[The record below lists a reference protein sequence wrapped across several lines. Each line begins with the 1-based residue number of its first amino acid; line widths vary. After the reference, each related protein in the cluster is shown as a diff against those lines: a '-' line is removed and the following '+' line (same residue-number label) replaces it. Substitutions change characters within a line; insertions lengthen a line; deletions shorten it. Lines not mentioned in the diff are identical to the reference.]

1 MSETMDF
8 EEALDTARFF
18 EKNVNICLEYEN
30 AWMFKNSNKK
40 PGPYNPVV
48 VLKNGDAIP
57 ASLYKRTS
65 LIGTIK
71 IPKK

>member
-1 MSETMDF
+1 MDY

-18 EKNVNICLEYEN
+18 EKNVNVCLEYDD
-30 AWMFKNSNKK
+30 AWIFKNSKK
-40 PGPYNPVV
+40 RPGLYNPVV
-48 VLKNGDAIP
+48 VLKEGDAIP
-57 ASLYKRTS
+57 ASLYKRTT